1 MDPVDALAAFGGCGT
16 FGSLVQRCGRR
27 AIRHSLS
34 TGAIR
39 RISRGVYALPRQLPD
54 VAVARSHRGALSHES
69 AALYWGFGVVNRP
82 AIPHVTIPR
91 HRHRRPSRE
100 PVILHWADAP
110 VIDDVTT
117 PLRTVVDCARSLPFG
132 EALAIAD
139 SAIRS
144 RLVGRAELLAA
155 GQALGRAGR
164 QAVIRVAENA
174 DARSESVLE
183 SMLRAVLIEAGLDGF
198 VPQVLISDGEFAVRV
213 DLADRARRLVLE
225 ADSFEFH
232 GTRRALVR
240 DCRRY
245 VSLVVRGWTVL
256 RFTWEDVVHDPAWV
270 LDSVRA
276 VHSRGQNSLRRA
288 A

>member
-1 MDPVDALAAFGGCGT
+1 MDPIEALAAFGGCAT
-16 FGSLVQRCGRR
+16 FGSLIQRCSRR

-34 TGAIR
+34 IGAIR
-39 RISRGVYALPRQLPD
+39 RISRGVYALPRQLSD
-54 VAVARSHRGALSHES
+54 VAVARSHRGALSHQS

-82 AIPHVTIPR
+82 AVPHVTIPR

-110 VIDDVTT
+110 VVDDLTT
-117 PLRTVVDCARSLPFG
+117 PLRTVVDCARTLPFG
-132 EALAIAD
+132 DALAIAD
-139 SAIRS
+139 SAVRS

-155 GQALGRAGR
+155 GHGLGRAGR
-164 QAVIRVAENA
+164 QAVIRVAEHV

-183 SMLRAVLIEAGLDGF
+183 SMLRAVLIEAGLDDF
-198 VPQVLISDGEFAVRV
+198 VPQVLIADDEFAARV
-213 DLADRARRLVLE
+213 DLADRTRRLVLE

-245 VSLVVRGWTVL
+245 VSLVIRGWTVL

-270 LDSVRA
+270 VDSVRA
-276 VHSRGQNSLRRA
+276 VRTRGQNSLRRA

>member
-1 MDPVDALAAFGGCGT
+1 MDPVEALAAFGGCAT
-16 FGSLVQRCGRR
+16 FGSLVERCGRR

-39 RISRGVYALPRQLPD
+39 RLSRGVYALPPRLSD
-54 VAVARSHRGALSHES
+54 IAVARSHRGVLSHES
-69 AALYWGFGVVNRP
+69 AALHWGFGVVNRP
-82 AIPHVTIPR
+82 ALPHVTIPR

-110 VIDDVTT
+110 VIEDVTT
-117 PLRTVVDCARSLPFG
+117 PLRTVVDCARTLPFG

-139 SAIRS
+139 SAVRS

-155 GQALGRAGR
+155 GHALGRAGR
-164 QAVIRVAENA
+164 QAVIRVAEHV

-183 SMLRAVLIEAGLDGF
+183 SMLRAVLIGAGLDGF
-198 VPQVLISDGEFAVRV
+198 VPQLLIADDEFTARV
-213 DLADRARRLVLE
+213 DLADPVRRLILE

-256 RFTWEDVVHDPAWV
+256 RFTWEDVVYEPAWV
-270 LDSVRA
+270 IESVRA
-276 VHSRGQNSLRRA
+276 VLSRGQNSLRRA